1 MKSLTSSVRWVLGGG
16 SGMAATIQTVMTRFL
31 ILTTNIAT
39 GVITARTLAPI
50 GRGEQAAITLWPQFL
65 AFALTLGLPSALLY
79 NLKRYPEKR
88 SETFAAALLLGTG
101 LGFVATLVGILFI
114 PRWLSQYSPDVIRSA
129 QLFMLMAPL
138 SLLGVVFTAAFEAND
153 DFTTANQVRYLA
165 PFSTLIILLG
175 LVSAG
180 MLTPVTAGIAYLLP
194 GLPIALWMIQRLWK
208 QYQPV
213 WQNLMPTYRRL
224 MSYGIRAYGID
235 LLGTLSGQIDQ
246 VLVVG
251 LLEPASMGMYAVAL
265 SLSRMIAIFQ
275 SSVVTVLFPKA
286 AARPVQEAVALT
298 GQAARISMAFTLL
311 VAIGVMFLG
320 PVLLRILYGSE
331 FLGSIPV
338 FRLLLLEVV
347 VGGTAWVLTQA
358 FMALGQPGIAT
369 LLQAIGLGT
378 SVPLMVVL
386 IPHYGLVGAGISLLS
401 ASSLRLLLALLSFPI
416 VLKVRPPSLLINR
429 NDIRLLQ
436 DKLLHQHL

>member
-39 GVITARTLAPI
+39 GVITARTLAPV

-101 LGFVATLVGILFI
+101 LGFVATFVGILFI

-175 LVSAG
+175 LVATG

-311 VAIGVMFLG
+311 VAIAVMFLG
-320 PVLLRILYGSE
+320 PVLLRILYGFE

-386 IPHYGLVGAGISLLS
+386 IPRYGLVGAGISLLS
-401 ASSLRLLLALLSFPI
+401 ASSLRLILALLSFPI

>member
-101 LGFVATLVGILFI
+101 LGFVATFVGILFI

-129 QLFMLMAPL
+129 QLFMFMAPL

-175 LVSAG
+175 LVSTG
-180 MLTPVTAGIAYLLP
+180 MLTPVTAGIAYLSP

-246 VLVVG
+246 ALVVG

-311 VAIGVMFLG
+311 VAIAVMFLG
-320 PVLLRILYGSE
+320 PVLLRILYGFE

-386 IPHYGLVGAGISLLS
+386 IPRYGLVGAGISLLS